1 MKETYIKQAVEY
13 AKELLAIPSPTGYTA
28 EATKYLMKTLQDMGY
43 NPVETT
49 KGAVQVRLGGE
60 GTDGL
65 LLASHVDTLGAMV
78 RAVKSSGRLRV
89 SPIGGL
95 NPSNTET
102 ETVWVRTHCGKLYE
116 GTLQLENASVHVN
129 AKLKETVRT
138 WDNVEVVL
146 DEPVKNAQQ
155 VKELG
160 IEAGNFVFV
169 EPRTKITQSGYIK
182 SRFLD
187 DKLSAAILL
196 ALAKYIKDQNLTP
209 KNPLYLNFTTFEE
222 VGHGGAANLPQ
233 DIQEFISVDMGC
245 VGDDLNCDETMVS
258 ICAMD
263 SSGPSHYQTVSKLV
277 ETAKREQVRYAVD
290 IYPFYGSDADAA
302 LRSGAPVRHCVIGP
316 GVYASHGY
324 ERSHVQAVEA
334 TLQLLAGYVDF
345 CPAD

>member
-43 NPVETT
+43 NPIETT

-138 WDNVEVVL
+138 WDNAEVVL
-146 DEPVKNAQQ
+146 DEPVKKLFNQGMVCHKAYRGRET
-155 VKELG
+155 KNWCYPWN
-160 IEAGNFVFV
+160 IEEKNGKFYNTRNWFIRTFVW
-169 EPRTKITQSGYIK
+169 RITTK
-182 SRFLD
+182 
-187 DKLSAAILL
+187 
-196 ALAKYIKDQNLTP
+196 
-209 KNPLYLNFTTFEE
+209 
-222 VGHGGAANLPQ
+222 
-233 DIQEFISVDMGC
+233 
-245 VGDDLNCDETMVS
+245 
-258 ICAMD
+258 
-263 SSGPSHYQTVSKLV
+263 
-277 ETAKREQVRYAVD
+277 
-290 IYPFYGSDADAA
+290 
-302 LRSGAPVRHCVIGP
+302 
-316 GVYASHGY
+316 
-324 ERSHVQAVEA
+324 
-334 TLQLLAGYVDF
+334 
-345 CPAD
+345 